1 MNLPQAIQL
10 LGANARKLRIDLGLK
25 QEQLA
30 ESAGVGLST
39 VKAFEAG
46 KSISLANFAKIMEP
60 LGCLDTFTQII
71 PDVAP
76 NPIDLMKLKG
86 KTRQRVR

>member
-1 MNLPQAIQL
+1 MKNTKALEN
-10 LGANARKLRIDLGLK
+10 LGAKAKNLRIDLGLK
-25 QEQLA
+25 QEVLA

-46 KSISLANFAKIMEP
+46 KSVSLANFTKILEP
-60 LGCLDTFTQII
+60 LGCMEAFEQII

-76 NPIDLMKLKG
+76 NPLDLLKLEG